1 MKQRLKQLLTNHTPG
16 FLLHRR
22 AGGDAALQDS
32 YNAFESSG
40 DEVSLK
46 SGSLD
51 GLSAHSN
58 DKSHHPNYFHD
69 IPTVDQIDQTT
80 HIAFGNNKKN
90 SKNIK
95 PHEEDRDDHDH
106 DHEEEDPTEEPTEQ
120 DEDEDDEG
128 ADLSVTLVRETNNT
142 STTRPEATAIL
153 KVGTPPRHHHHH
165 HDHHHHHRQQG
176 KLPTRP
182 RRSPRAKRRGG
193 RRRVPLET
201 RERLVQV
208 LEEEK
213 EQQQKQK
220 QKDKQEG
227 TTTEDRNDN
236 SNQRR
241 EEKHS
246 TSDNSVKKNGVLDK
260 EPDKFNKDHDHQ
272 EEEEETE
279 FFHFDASQSTSID
292 HSTTRA
298 GLLHQS
304 KQHATSFQHR
314 RQRHTLFE
322 RQLSFPHQQIHVNNT
337 AEGPRCN
344 HPRIRIG

>member
-46 SGSLD
+46 SGSFD

-58 DKSHHPNYFHD
+58 DKRHHPNYFHD
-69 IPTVDQIDQTT
+69 IPTVDQIDQTI
-80 HIAFGNNKKN
+80 HIAFGGNKN
-90 SKNIK
+90 SKNSK
-95 PHEEDRDDHDH
+95 PHEEDRD
-106 DHEEEDPTEEPTEQ
+106 EDPTEEPTEQ
-120 DEDEDDEG
+120 DEDDDEDD
-128 ADLSVTLVRETNNT
+128 TLVRETNNT
-142 STTRPEATAIL
+142 STTTRPESTAIL
-153 KVGTPPRHHHHH
+153 KVGTPPRNHHQQQQQ
-165 HDHHHHHRQQG
+165 HRQQG

-201 RERLVQV
+201 RERIVQV
-208 LEEEK
+208 LAEEQK

-236 SNQRR
+236 SNQRG

-246 TSDNSVKKNGVLDK
+246 TSDSSVKKNGVLDK
-260 EPDKFNKDHDHQ
+260 EPDKFNKDHDPQ
-272 EEEEETE
+272 EEEEEKE

-322 RQLSFPHQQIHVNNT
+322 RQLSFPHQQIHVNTT
-337 AEGPRCN
+337 AEGPLRN
-344 HPRIRIG
+344 HPRILIG

>member
-1 MKQRLKQLLTNHTPG
+1 M
-16 FLLHRR
+16 
-22 AGGDAALQDS
+22 
-32 YNAFESSG
+32 
-40 DEVSLK
+40 
-46 SGSLD
+46 
-51 GLSAHSN
+51 
-58 DKSHHPNYFHD
+58 
-69 IPTVDQIDQTT
+69 
-80 HIAFGNNKKN
+80 
-90 SKNIK
+90 
-95 PHEEDRDDHDH
+95 
-106 DHEEEDPTEEPTEQ
+106 
-120 DEDEDDEG
+120 
-128 ADLSVTLVRETNNT
+128 RETNNT
-142 STTRPEATAIL
+142 STTTRPEATAIL

-165 HDHHHHHRQQG
+165 QQQHHRQQG

-201 RERLVQV
+201 RERIVQV
-208 LEEEK
+208 LAEEQK

-236 SNQRR
+236 SNQRG

-246 TSDNSVKKNGVLDK
+246 TSDSSVKKNGVLDK
-260 EPDKFNKDHDHQ
+260 EPDKFNKDHDPQ
-272 EEEEETE
+272 EEEEEKE

-322 RQLSFPHQQIHVNNT
+322 RQLSFPHQQIHVNTT
-337 AEGPRCN
+337 AEGPLRN
-344 HPRIRIG
+344 HPRILIG